1 VRPRETPWFAVTLLE
16 ERSDMGGFDHS
27 GHTAEQQHEDQLT
40 ITRNA
45 RYGMVLFVAY
55 LVLYGGFVAVNA
67 FNSDVMDT
75 IIWQGVNLAILYGFG
90 LILAAIALAMVYGWL
105 CRKGVT
111 NGDDR
116 SSSSSG

>member
-1 VRPRETPWFAVTLLE
+1 
-16 ERSDMGGFDHS
+16 MGGFDHS
-27 GHTAEQQHEDQLT
+27 GHPAEQEREDQLT

-67 FNSDVMDT
+67 FNSEIMDT

-90 LILAAIALAMVYGWL
+90 LILAAIVLALIYGWL
-105 CRKGVT
+105 CRRAVNSET
-111 NGDDR
+111 
-116 SSSSSG
+116 SSSSPSG